1 MADMIMEFREF
12 REKKDRRIP
21 GRGCRRIRRFPA
33 LGAEGSNRKIVLMG
47 LSMLLMCG
55 CTTPPREGETQG
67 PIHQLAQ
74 RVEQFPQNVAGT
86 EGINQA
92 GQAARD
98 QINKVDIERF
108 NSVLTELE
116 AVLQSLRRQ
125 VDEVPMDHAGETL
138 DRIQTAADR
147 LSTALDTLN
156 RQMDSIHTS
165 EVNDTLNVIR
175 QTSESLR
182 KSGEALNQT
191 MEDVRQK
198 VESVQMQ
205 DLNAALAH
213 LQRSASQLADATRPV
228 SAATA
233 ALPVTIW
240 LFNALLGLTIV
251 WMVVRIV
258 RAGKRTG

>member
-156 RQMDSIHTS
+156 
-165 EVNDTLNVIR
+165 VIR